1 MWSALEGFSTIAIV
15 VGVGYLLART
25 RAVGRTAG
33 RTLGDVAYFV
43 GQPALVLVA
52 VAEADLDRLLG
63 AHVIAFGIACVG
75 TGLAFALAARRF
87 LGVTRAEA
95 TIGYLTTSYVNAG
108 NLGIPIAAYVLGDAA
123 WAAPAMLLQVLVLQP
138 TAVAMLET
146 TPTGRGRS
154 VLRSFLTHPLVL
166 GGAIGLTVN
175 LSGWEPP
182 SLIWSPLGLLADLG
196 IPTMLLAFGMS
207 FHWSPLPSLRRLT
220 PMTVAAILVKVLVVP
235 AVALGVGVLLGL
247 SGAPLQAAVVLAGL
261 PTAQIVFVHAMRYR
275 TSTSLVQ
282 ATTLWSTLL
291 CVPVI
296 LAASTLLH

>member
-1 MWSALEGFSTIAIV
+1 
-15 VGVGYLLART
+15 
-25 RAVGRTAG
+25 
-33 RTLGDVAYFV
+33 
-43 GQPALVLVA
+43 
-52 VAEADLDRLLG
+52 
-63 AHVIAFGIACVG
+63 
-75 TGLAFALAARRF
+75 
-87 LGVTRAEA
+87 
-95 TIGYLTTSYVNAG
+95 
-108 NLGIPIAAYVLGDAA
+108 
-123 WAAPAMLLQVLVLQP
+123 
-138 TAVAMLET
+138 MLET

-182 SLIWSPLGLLADLG
+182 SLIWSPMGLLADLG

-247 SGAPLQAAVVLAGL
+247 SGAPLQAAVVLAAL